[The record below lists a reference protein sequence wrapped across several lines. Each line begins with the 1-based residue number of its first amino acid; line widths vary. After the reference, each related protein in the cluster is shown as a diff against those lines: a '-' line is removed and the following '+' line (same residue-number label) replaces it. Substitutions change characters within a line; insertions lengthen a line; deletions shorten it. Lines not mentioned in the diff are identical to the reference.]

1 MTATF
6 LILAAITLAGTAAAM
21 GLRNAVHCVLALTA
35 GFAGLAGIYLYLG
48 AQFVGFTQIM
58 VYVGA
63 VAILAVFAIMMT
75 HHPGQAEEPFS
86 RFWVWGAIIAAG
98 VFLTL
103 GRAISL
109 AFAPIDSV
117 IPAVPAPTITVQQI
131 GDALMHRYVL
141 PLEIIGLLLTAALI
155 GAVIVAMDPKDAL
168 KHEASDGEENT
179 AE

>member
-6 LILAAITLAGTAAAM
+6 LILAAITVAGTAAAM
-21 GLRNAVHCVLALTA
+21 GLRNAVHCVLALTV
-35 GFAGLAGIYLYLG
+35 GFAGVAGLYLYLG

-75 HHPGQAEEPFS
+75 HNPGQPEEPFS
-86 RFWVWGAIIAAG
+86 RYWVWGAVIAAA

-103 GRAISL
+103 ARAVHL
-109 AFAPIDSV
+109 AFEPTSSV
-117 IPAVPAPTITVQQI
+117 LAVPPQAPDITVQQI
-131 GDALMHRYVL
+131 GDALMRRYVL

-155 GAVIVAMDPKDAL
+155 GAVIIAMDPRDDASM
-168 KHEASDGEENT
+168 EDA

>member
-1 MTATF
+1 MTLTF
-6 LILAAITLAGTAAAM
+6 LILAAITIAGTAAAM

-35 GFAGLAGIYLYLG
+35 GFAGIAGLYLYLG

-75 HHPGQAEEPFS
+75 HNPGQPEEPFS
-86 RFWVWGAIIAAG
+86 RYWLWGAVIAAA
-98 VFLTL
+98 VFVTL
-103 GRAISL
+103 AHAVRL
-109 AFAPIDSV
+109 AFVPTGSVLAAP
-117 IPAVPAPTITVQQI
+117 PQAPDITVQQI
-131 GDALMHRYVL
+131 GEALMHRYVL

-155 GAVIVAMDPKDAL
+155 GAVIIAMDPKDDTTMEDA
-168 KHEASDGEENT
+168 

>member
-6 LILAAITLAGTAAAM
+6 LILAAITVAGTAAAM
-21 GLRNAVHCVLALTA
+21 GLRNAVHCVLALTF
-35 GFAGLAGIYLYLG
+35 GFAGVAGVYLYLG

-86 RFWVWGAIIAAG
+86 RFWVWGAVIAAA

-103 GRAISL
+103 ARAVRL
-109 AFAPIDSV
+109 AFEPAGSVLVPPPAAPD
-117 IPAVPAPTITVQQI
+117 ITVQRI
-131 GDALMHRYVL
+131 GEALMHRYVL

-155 GAVIVAMDPKDAL
+155 GAVIIAMDPKDDTTME
-168 KHEASDGEENT
+168 EA